1 MFFGTEIGAFTCLDG
16 LSEQAKL
23 QMIGREIGYNA
34 HMGTNARQVVPVAD
48 ESEVLTG
55 SEIDMLLYI
64 NNYDID
70 FWNFNVIYILLL
82 RS

>member
-1 MFFGTEIGAFTCLDG
+1 MGKAEFHSGLDNSAKLLFFGTEIGAFTCLDG

-48 ESEVLTG
+48 
-55 SEIDMLLYI
+55 
-64 NNYDID
+64 
-70 FWNFNVIYILLL
+70 
-82 RS
+82 